1 VFINGVSGVSGCM
14 FWVPLAPKN
23 SNLLERFWF
32 CCVRLCKSSFNTVFV
47 FVSIRLIILGVGVP
61 LLFPILCEWFSDFIR
76 LLSFSYRC
84 GIAPPA
90 FVLFFVV
97 RIWLRV
103 WFQVEFWCVA
113 CCRVTMFVIGCM
125 RVRSF
130 GSLLAIC
137 FFFF

>member
-1 VFINGVSGVSGCM
+1 MVACFGCLWHPTIRICR
-14 FWVPLAPKN
+14 FV
-23 SNLLERFWF
+23 LERFWF

-47 FVSIRLIILGVGVP
+47 FVSIRLIILGVCVP

-103 WFQVEFWCVA
+103 WFQVELWCVA

-125 RVRSF
+125 RVRLF
-130 GSLLAIC
+130 GSFSAIS